1 MPTGLSGTEI
11 ESFQLWPGYI
21 RFGFGEND
29 AVFPAG
35 TCLRRNDIESGGSMA
50 RTPPSGAEDDFE
62 DTIADST
69 QRSYP
74 VSPPSSRL
82 LVKRK
87 GHSIT
92 RQIPKPV
99 VLVDTREKTP
109 FEFDRFTNWV
119 AGTKQCK
126 LDVGDYSVEGMEEIL
141 ALERK
146 TLSDLITTVMQERT
160 RFFRMCERMSQYR
173 WRALIL
179 EASYEDIKSPYDED
193 YTLAHP
199 NAVSGTLDA
208 LEARFGIPIIYAS
221 RYRGLAEE
229 KAASWLSKHF
239 TYWYLET
246 EVSQKLNPV

>member
-1 MPTGLSGTEI
+1 M
-11 ESFQLWPGYI
+11 
-21 RFGFGEND
+21 
-29 AVFPAG
+29 AG
-35 TCLRRNDIESGGSMA
+35 TP
-50 RTPPSGAEDDFE
+50 TPDVEDNFE
-62 DTIADST
+62 DTIPDST

-74 VSPPSSRL
+74 VPPPSGRL

-92 RQIPKPV
+92 RQIPKPII
-99 VLVDTREKTP
+99 LVDTREKTP

-119 AGTKQCK
+119 AGTQQCK

-141 ALERK
+141 SLERK

-179 EASYEDIKSPYDED
+179 EASYEDIKSPYDGD
-193 YTLAHP
+193 YTRAHP

-221 RYRGLAEE
+221 RYRALAEE

-246 EVSQKLNPV
+246 NGLGRVLQEGDL